1 MPIFN
6 LLTATG
12 ITSGAT
18 TGTVA
23 TGCGRLASNNEGLIQ
38 SEVGS
43 GTAVI
48 KIEGRMSD
56 NSSWTEIDSTS
67 HADEDTSIRVAIFPQ
82 MRATLT
88 HASGTCSGLVNLYT
102 I

>member
-6 LLTATG
+6 LLNAAD
-12 ITSGAT
+12 ITSGST

-23 TGCGRLASNNEGLIQ
+23 TGCGRLAKNNEGLIQ
-38 SEVGS
+38 SEVGV
-43 GTAVI
+43 GTATI

-56 NSSWTEIDSTS
+56 NSSWTEIDST
-67 HADEDTSIRVAIFPQ
+67 AYANTNGSIRVALFPQ
-82 MRATLT
+82 MQATLT
-88 HASGTCSGLVNLYT
+88 HSSGTCSGLVNLYT